1 MSFIFGGGGG
11 GAATPTESG
20 SQMVTQREAPEV
32 EARKLSLYDQAA
44 KLAATPVSLP
54 SIQVAPATA
63 LEQQAFQQAGQI
75 GVGAPTV
82 AGGISAIQAA
92 QQGPQISQFF
102 NPYQQYVTQEIN
114 RQAALGQQNLA
125 AQAIGAGAFGGGR
138 QGVAQGELERA
149 RLSQVGLAQQA
160 GFNQALQAAT
170 QQQQLGLQAGQLL
183 GALGGQQ
190 QAMGLQDINTLLGAG
205 GVQRQIG
212 QAGLEA
218 ARQSQ
223 LQAQYEPYQR
233 IEFLK
238 GIMTNLP
245 TTQSTITASTAPGTN
260 PLAQAL
266 GTGLGAYSAYQ
277 MTRPAGAQMDK
288 VLTRKLFRQ
297 KYFQSQL
304 PIKKYQEGGI
314 AALSPKEKALYA
326 ATFAAPLLQAKQAK
340 GQTRLSSLLE
350 AFGAGLEKLPATMLA
365 IEKLNLKVQEQ

>member
-82 AGGISAIQAA
+82 AGGISAVQAA

-149 RLSQVGLAQQA
+149 RLSQIGLAQQT
-160 GFNQALQAAT
+160 GFNTALQAAT

-190 QAMGLQDINTLLGAG
+190 QAMRVQDLNTLMGIG

-277 MTRPAGAQMDK
+277 MTRPAG
-288 VLTRKLFRQ
+288 T
-297 KYFQSQL
+297 
-304 PIKKYQEGGI
+304 
-314 AALSPKEKALYA
+314 
-326 ATFAAPLLQAKQAK
+326 
-340 GQTRLSSLLE
+340 
-350 AFGAGLEKLPATMLA
+350 
-365 IEKLNLKVQEQ
+365 

>member
-11 GAATPTESG
+11 GASTPTESG

-32 EARKLSLYDQAA
+32 EARKLSLYDEAA
-44 KLAATPVSLP
+44 RLAAQPVSLP
-54 SIQVAPATA
+54 GIQVAPATA
-63 LEQQAFQQAGQI
+63 LEQKAFQQAGQI

-277 MTRPAGAQMDK
+277 MTRPAG
-288 VLTRKLFRQ
+288 T
-297 KYFQSQL
+297 
-304 PIKKYQEGGI
+304 
-314 AALSPKEKALYA
+314 
-326 ATFAAPLLQAKQAK
+326 
-340 GQTRLSSLLE
+340 
-350 AFGAGLEKLPATMLA
+350 
-365 IEKLNLKVQEQ
+365 

>member
-149 RLSQVGLAQQA
+149 RLSQIGLAQQT
-160 GFNQALQAAT
+160 GFNTALQAAT

-190 QAMGLQDINTLLGAG
+190 QAMRVQDLNTLMGIG

-277 MTRPAGAQMDK
+277 MTRPAGA
-288 VLTRKLFRQ
+288 
-297 KYFQSQL
+297 
-304 PIKKYQEGGI
+304 
-314 AALSPKEKALYA
+314 
-326 ATFAAPLLQAKQAK
+326 
-340 GQTRLSSLLE
+340 
-350 AFGAGLEKLPATMLA
+350 
-365 IEKLNLKVQEQ
+365 

>member
-44 KLAATPVSLP
+44 KLAATPISLP
-54 SIQVAPATA
+54 GIQVAPATA
-63 LEQQAFQQAGQI
+63 LEQQAFQQAGQL

-160 GFNQALQAAT
+160 GFGQALQAAT

-190 QAMGLQDINTLLGAG
+190 QAMRVQDLNTLMGIGGA
-205 GVQRQIG
+205 QRQIG

-218 ARQSQ
+218 VRQTQ

-245 TTQSTITASTAPGTN
+245 TTQSTITASTAPGSN

-277 MTRPAGAQMDK
+277 MTRPAG
-288 VLTRKLFRQ
+288 T
-297 KYFQSQL
+297 
-304 PIKKYQEGGI
+304 
-314 AALSPKEKALYA
+314 
-326 ATFAAPLLQAKQAK
+326 
-340 GQTRLSSLLE
+340 
-350 AFGAGLEKLPATMLA
+350 
-365 IEKLNLKVQEQ
+365 

>member
-11 GAATPTESG
+11 GAPAPTESG

-44 KLAATPVSLP
+44 KLAAAPVSLP

-190 QAMGLQDINTLLGAG
+190 QAMRVQDLNTLMGIG

-277 MTRPAGAQMDK
+277 MTRPAGA
-288 VLTRKLFRQ
+288 
-297 KYFQSQL
+297 
-304 PIKKYQEGGI
+304 
-314 AALSPKEKALYA
+314 
-326 ATFAAPLLQAKQAK
+326 
-340 GQTRLSSLLE
+340 
-350 AFGAGLEKLPATMLA
+350 
-365 IEKLNLKVQEQ
+365 

>member
-11 GAATPTESG
+11 GGGSTQSG
-20 SQMVTQREAPEV
+20 SQMITQREAPEV
-32 EARKLSLYDQAA
+32 EARKLSLYDEAA
-44 KLAATPVSLP
+44 RLAAQPVSLP
-54 SIQVAPATA
+54 GVQVAPATA

-149 RLSQVGLAQQA
+149 RLSQIGLAQQT
-160 GFNQALQAAT
+160 GFNTALQAAT

-190 QAMGLQDINTLLGAG
+190 QAMRVQDLNTLMGIG

-218 ARQSQ
+218 ARQTQ

-277 MTRPAGAQMDK
+277 MTRPAGA
-288 VLTRKLFRQ
+288 
-297 KYFQSQL
+297 
-304 PIKKYQEGGI
+304 
-314 AALSPKEKALYA
+314 
-326 ATFAAPLLQAKQAK
+326 
-340 GQTRLSSLLE
+340 
-350 AFGAGLEKLPATMLA
+350 
-365 IEKLNLKVQEQ
+365 

>member
-11 GAATPTESG
+11 GAPAPTESG

-44 KLAATPVSLP
+44 KLAAAPVSLP

-277 MTRPAGAQMDK
+277 MTRPAG
-288 VLTRKLFRQ
+288 T
-297 KYFQSQL
+297 
-304 PIKKYQEGGI
+304 
-314 AALSPKEKALYA
+314 
-326 ATFAAPLLQAKQAK
+326 
-340 GQTRLSSLLE
+340 
-350 AFGAGLEKLPATMLA
+350 
-365 IEKLNLKVQEQ
+365 

>member
-1 MSFIFGGGGG
+1 VLF
-11 GAATPTESG
+11 
-20 SQMVTQREAPEV
+20 
-32 EARKLSLYDQAA
+32 KLHN
-44 KLAATPVSLP
+44 K
-54 SIQVAPATA
+54 
-63 LEQQAFQQAGQI
+63 
-75 GVGAPTV
+75 
-82 AGGISAIQAA
+82 
-92 QQGPQISQFF
+92 GPQISQFF

-160 GFNQALQAAT
+160 GFNTALQAAA

-190 QAMGLQDINTLLGAG
+190 QAMRVQDLNTLMGVG

-260 PLAQAL
+260 PLAQSL

-277 MTRPAGAQMDK
+277 MTRPAGA
-288 VLTRKLFRQ
+288 
-297 KYFQSQL
+297 
-304 PIKKYQEGGI
+304 
-314 AALSPKEKALYA
+314 
-326 ATFAAPLLQAKQAK
+326 
-340 GQTRLSSLLE
+340 
-350 AFGAGLEKLPATMLA
+350 
-365 IEKLNLKVQEQ
+365 

>member
-11 GAATPTESG
+11 GAPAPTESG

-44 KLAATPVSLP
+44 KLAAAPVSLP

-63 LEQQAFQQAGQI
+63 LEQKAFQQAGQI

-190 QAMGLQDINTLLGAG
+190 QAMGLQDINALLGAG

-277 MTRPAGAQMDK
+277 MTRPAG
-288 VLTRKLFRQ
+288 T
-297 KYFQSQL
+297 
-304 PIKKYQEGGI
+304 
-314 AALSPKEKALYA
+314 
-326 ATFAAPLLQAKQAK
+326 
-340 GQTRLSSLLE
+340 
-350 AFGAGLEKLPATMLA
+350 
-365 IEKLNLKVQEQ
+365 